1 MRRTAPPG
9 PEAAAALAALRT
21 WLQDTGV
28 DADDGLRP
36 GEVVVRLPGEHR
48 LVTTVSVLVGAHTVS
63 VSAFVVRH
71 AEENA
76 EEVMRWLLRRNTR
89 LRGIAFA
96 LDPDDDVYLVG
107 RLPTAAVTPAVLDDL
122 MGAVLDTAD
131 GAFDTLLGLGF
142 AASIRREAAWRAAR
156 GLDTANLAAF
166 QRLVHD
172 GDDSDDRLSDGDQN
186 DGRGGADE
194 VDAT

>member
-1 MRRTAPPG
+1 MSPAGPPG
-9 PEAAAALAALRT
+9 PAATAALRALRT
-21 WLQDTGV
+21 WLRDTEV
-28 DADDGLRP
+28 DADEGLRP
-36 GEVVVRLPGEHR
+36 GELVVRLPGEHR
-48 LVTTVSVLVGAHTVS
+48 LVTTVSVLVGEHTVS

-107 RLPTAAVTPAVLDDL
+107 RLPTSAATPAVIDDV
-122 MGAVLDTAD
+122 MGSLLDTAD

-142 AASIRREAAWRAAR
+142 AASIRREARWRAAR

-166 QRLVHD
+166 QRLVHADDEPD
-172 GDDSDDRLSDGDQN
+172 GP
-186 DGRGGADE
+186 
-194 VDAT
+194 

>member
-1 MRRTAPPG
+1 M
-9 PEAAAALAALRT
+9 
-21 WLQDTGV
+21 
-28 DADDGLRP
+28 
-36 GEVVVRLPGEHR
+36 
-48 LVTTVSVLVGAHTVS
+48 TTVSVLVGEHTVS

-122 MGAVLDTAD
+122 FGALLEHRGRGVRHPARPRLRGVDPAGGRLAGRPRAWTRPTSPRSSAWSPTASRRTTGTD
-131 GAFDTLLGLGF
+131 GA
-142 AASIRREAAWRAAR
+142 
-156 GLDTANLAAF
+156 
-166 QRLVHD
+166 
-172 GDDSDDRLSDGDQN
+172 
-186 DGRGGADE
+186 
-194 VDAT
+194 

>member
-1 MRRTAPPG
+1 MSPAAPPG
-9 PEAAAALAALRT
+9 PRAAAALAVVRR
-21 WLQDTGV
+21 WLEDTGV
-28 DADDGLRP
+28 DHDHGLRP
-36 GEVVVRLPGEHR
+36 GELVVRLPGEHR
-48 LVTTVSVLVGAHTVS
+48 LLTTVSVLVGEHTVS

-89 LRGIAFA
+89 LRGVAFA

-107 RLPTAAVTPAVLDDL
+107 RLPTAAVTPAVLDEV
-122 MGAVLDTAD
+122 MGTILDTAD
-131 GAFDTLLGLGF
+131 RAFDTLLGLGF

-166 QRLVHD
+166 QRLLSEDPGD
-172 GDDSDDRLSDGDQN
+172 GEDPRDGEDPGDSGP
-186 DGRGGADE
+186 
-194 VDAT
+194 